1 MQGVP
6 DPGSAAAAIE
16 FRAVTKRYPGRE
28 APAVRELSLSVPAG
42 EICVLIGPSGSGKTT
57 AMKMVNR
64 LIDITEG
71 DITIGGQSVRS
82 LDLTELRR
90 GIGYVFQ
97 QIGLFPHMSVE
108 DNIGTVPRLLGWD
121 KQRIRDRV
129 GELLELVGLEQSDA
143 KRYPGQFS
151 GGQRQRIGVARAMA
165 ADQPIMLMDEPFGA
179 VDPIARDRLQNDFL
193 RLHAE
198 VRKTVIFVTHDIDE
212 AIKMGHRVAILRD
225 GELVQYGTPDEILA
239 SPANEFIADF
249 VGADRGLKRLLLR
262 KLAEIELTPA
272 TNGEADDLPTID
284 EDTCLRDAL
293 SMMVTQRVSALTVLG
308 TAGERRG
315 TVSMESLAHFADLD
329 RADAG
334 GRGLGRCSPQ
344 LALPIAQ
351 GGGPVIP
358 TFQRGSDC
366 VRENRQFCWD
376 WFSSHWSSTFQPRLI
391 EHIELT
397 AIAVGI
403 GFVIAF
409 VAALVAYRWD
419 WAVNPATAVFAFVYT
434 IPSLAFFQLM
444 VPFTGLTRLSAEIA
458 LVSYTLLILFRNIL
472 TGLREVPPDALEA
485 AQAMGLTRR
494 QTLWRVELP
503 LAMPAI
509 MAGIRIAT
517 VTIISL
523 ATVAAFIGVGGLGQ
537 PIFNAIQ
544 TGFKTQFIAAG
555 VLAVALALVT
565 DAILVVLQRALTP
578 WARAQVG

>member
-71 DITIGGQSVRS
+71 DITIGEQSVRS

-121 KQRIRDRV
+121 KQRIRNRV

-165 ADQPIMLMDEPFGA
+165 AGQPIMLMDEPFGA

-212 AIKMGHRVAILRD
+212 AIKMGHRVAILKD

-262 KLAEIELTPA
+262 ELRDIELTSV
-272 TNGEADDLPTID
+272 NGGADELPTID
-284 EDTCLRDAL
+284 ERTCLRDAL
-293 SMMVTQRVSALTVLG
+293 SLMVTRRVNALTVLG
-308 TAGERRG
+308 EGGERRG
-315 TVSMESLAHFADLD
+315 TVSMETLTHFADLD
-329 RADAG
+329 K
-334 GRGLGRCSPQ
+334 
-344 LALPIAQ
+344 
-351 GGGPVIP
+351 
-358 TFQRGSDC
+358 SD
-366 VRENRQFCWD
+366 
-376 WFSSHWSSTFQPRLI
+376 
-391 EHIELT
+391 
-397 AIAVGI
+397 
-403 GFVIAF
+403 
-409 VAALVAYRWD
+409 
-419 WAVNPATAVFAFVYT
+419 
-434 IPSLAFFQLM
+434 
-444 VPFTGLTRLSAEIA
+444 TG
-458 LVSYTLLILFRNIL
+458 V
-472 TGLREVPPDALEA
+472 EA
-485 AQAMGLTRR
+485 
-494 QTLWRVELP
+494 
-503 LAMPAI
+503 
-509 MAGIRIAT
+509 
-517 VTIISL
+517 
-523 ATVAAFIGVGGLGQ
+523 
-537 PIFNAIQ
+537 
-544 TGFKTQFIAAG
+544 
-555 VLAVALALVT
+555 
-565 DAILVVLQRALTP
+565 
-578 WARAQVG
+578 

>member
-6 DPGSAAAAIE
+6 DPGSGAAAIE

-71 DITIGGQSVRS
+71 DIAIGEQSVRS

-108 DNIGTVPRLLGWD
+108 DNIGTVPRLLGWN

-165 ADQPIMLMDEPFGA
+165 AGQPIMLMDEPFGA

-212 AIKMGHRVAILRD
+212 AIKMGHRMAILKD

-262 KLAEIELTPA
+262 ELRDIELTSL
-272 TNGEADDLPTID
+272 NGGTDDLPTVD
-284 EDTCLRDAL
+284 ERTSLRDAL
-293 SMMVTQRVSALTVLG
+293 SLMVTQRVTALTVMG
-308 TAGERRG
+308 EDGERRG
-315 TVSMESLAHFADLD
+315 TVSMETLAHFADRD
-329 RADAG
+329 KAD
-334 GRGLGRCSPQ
+334 
-344 LALPIAQ
+344 
-351 GGGPVIP
+351 
-358 TFQRGSDC
+358 
-366 VRENRQFCWD
+366 
-376 WFSSHWSSTFQPRLI
+376 
-391 EHIELT
+391 
-397 AIAVGI
+397 
-403 GFVIAF
+403 
-409 VAALVAYRWD
+409 
-419 WAVNPATAVFAFVYT
+419 
-434 IPSLAFFQLM
+434 
-444 VPFTGLTRLSAEIA
+444 TG
-458 LVSYTLLILFRNIL
+458 V
-472 TGLREVPPDALEA
+472 EA
-485 AQAMGLTRR
+485 
-494 QTLWRVELP
+494 
-503 LAMPAI
+503 
-509 MAGIRIAT
+509 
-517 VTIISL
+517 
-523 ATVAAFIGVGGLGQ
+523 
-537 PIFNAIQ
+537 
-544 TGFKTQFIAAG
+544 
-555 VLAVALALVT
+555 
-565 DAILVVLQRALTP
+565 
-578 WARAQVG
+578 

>member
-64 LIDITEG
+64 LIDITDG
-71 DITIGGQSVRS
+71 DITIGDQSVRS

-121 KQRIRDRV
+121 KKRIRDRV

-165 ADQPIMLMDEPFGA
+165 AGQPIMLMDEPFGA

-212 AIKMGHRVAILRD
+212 AIKMGHRIAILRE

-239 SPANEFIADF
+239 NPANDFIADF

-262 KLAEIELTPA
+262 ELRDIELTSP
-272 TNGEADDLPTID
+272 NGGGDELPTID
-284 EDTCLRDAL
+284 ERTCLRDAL
-293 SMMVTQRVSALTVLG
+293 SLMVTRRVTALTVLG
-308 TAGERRG
+308 EDGERRG
-315 TVSMESLAHFADLD
+315 TVSMETLAHFADLD
-329 RADAG
+329 KSDAG
-334 GRGLGRCSPQ
+334 
-344 LALPIAQ
+344 
-351 GGGPVIP
+351 V
-358 TFQRGSDC
+358 
-366 VRENRQFCWD
+366 
-376 WFSSHWSSTFQPRLI
+376 
-391 EHIELT
+391 
-397 AIAVGI
+397 
-403 GFVIAF
+403 
-409 VAALVAYRWD
+409 
-419 WAVNPATAVFAFVYT
+419 
-434 IPSLAFFQLM
+434 
-444 VPFTGLTRLSAEIA
+444 
-458 LVSYTLLILFRNIL
+458 
-472 TGLREVPPDALEA
+472 EA
-485 AQAMGLTRR
+485 
-494 QTLWRVELP
+494 
-503 LAMPAI
+503 
-509 MAGIRIAT
+509 
-517 VTIISL
+517 
-523 ATVAAFIGVGGLGQ
+523 
-537 PIFNAIQ
+537 
-544 TGFKTQFIAAG
+544 
-555 VLAVALALVT
+555 
-565 DAILVVLQRALTP
+565 
-578 WARAQVG
+578 

>member
-6 DPGSAAAAIE
+6 DPGAAAAAIE
-16 FRAVTKRYPGRE
+16 FRAATKRYPGRS
-28 APAVRELSLSVPAG
+28 AAAVSELSLSVPAG

-71 DITIGGQSVRS
+71 DITVGGQSVRS

-108 DNIGTVPRLLGWD
+108 DNIGTVPRLLGWP

-165 ADQPIMLMDEPFGA
+165 ADQPLMLMDEPFGA

-212 AIKMGHRVAILRD
+212 AIKMGHRIAILRD

-315 TVSMESLAHFADLD
+315 TVSMETLAHFADLD
-329 RADAG
+329 PADA
-334 GRGLGRCSPQ
+334 
-344 LALPIAQ
+344 
-351 GGGPVIP
+351 
-358 TFQRGSDC
+358 
-366 VRENRQFCWD
+366 
-376 WFSSHWSSTFQPRLI
+376 
-391 EHIELT
+391 
-397 AIAVGI
+397 
-403 GFVIAF
+403 
-409 VAALVAYRWD
+409 
-419 WAVNPATAVFAFVYT
+419 
-434 IPSLAFFQLM
+434 
-444 VPFTGLTRLSAEIA
+444 
-458 LVSYTLLILFRNIL
+458 
-472 TGLREVPPDALEA
+472 EVEA
-485 AQAMGLTRR
+485 
-494 QTLWRVELP
+494 
-503 LAMPAI
+503 
-509 MAGIRIAT
+509 
-517 VTIISL
+517 
-523 ATVAAFIGVGGLGQ
+523 
-537 PIFNAIQ
+537 
-544 TGFKTQFIAAG
+544 
-555 VLAVALALVT
+555 
-565 DAILVVLQRALTP
+565 
-578 WARAQVG
+578 

>member
-64 LIDITEG
+64 LIDITDG
-71 DITIGGQSVRS
+71 DITIGEQSVRS

-108 DNIGTVPRLLGWD
+108 DNIGTVPRLLGWN

-165 ADQPIMLMDEPFGA
+165 AGQPIMLMDEPFGA

-212 AIKMGHRVAILRD
+212 AIKMGHRIAILKD

-262 KLAEIELTPA
+262 ELRDIELTSL
-272 TNGEADDLPTID
+272 NGGTDDLPTVD
-284 EDTCLRDAL
+284 ERTSLRDAL
-293 SMMVTQRVSALTVLG
+293 SLMVTRRVTALTVMG
-308 TAGERRG
+308 EDGERRG
-315 TVSMESLAHFADLD
+315 TVSMETLAHFADRD
-329 RADAG
+329 K
-334 GRGLGRCSPQ
+334 
-344 LALPIAQ
+344 
-351 GGGPVIP
+351 
-358 TFQRGSDC
+358 SD
-366 VRENRQFCWD
+366 
-376 WFSSHWSSTFQPRLI
+376 
-391 EHIELT
+391 
-397 AIAVGI
+397 
-403 GFVIAF
+403 
-409 VAALVAYRWD
+409 
-419 WAVNPATAVFAFVYT
+419 
-434 IPSLAFFQLM
+434 
-444 VPFTGLTRLSAEIA
+444 TG
-458 LVSYTLLILFRNIL
+458 V
-472 TGLREVPPDALEA
+472 EA
-485 AQAMGLTRR
+485 
-494 QTLWRVELP
+494 
-503 LAMPAI
+503 
-509 MAGIRIAT
+509 
-517 VTIISL
+517 
-523 ATVAAFIGVGGLGQ
+523 
-537 PIFNAIQ
+537 
-544 TGFKTQFIAAG
+544 
-555 VLAVALALVT
+555 
-565 DAILVVLQRALTP
+565 
-578 WARAQVG
+578 

>member
-16 FRAVTKRYPGRE
+16 FRTVTKRYAGRA

-71 DITIGGQSVRS
+71 DITVGGQSVRS

-108 DNIGTVPRLLGWD
+108 DNIGTVPRLLGWP

-212 AIKMGHRVAILRD
+212 AIKMGDRMAILRD

-239 SPANEFIADF
+239 TPANDFIADF

-262 KLAEIELTPA
+262 KLAEIELSPR
-272 TNGEADDLPTID
+272 PT
-284 EDTCLRDAL
+284 
-293 SMMVTQRVSALTVLG
+293 VSAMIC
-308 TAGERRG
+308 RRS
-315 TVSMESLAHFADLD
+315 TRT
-329 RADAG
+329 RACAT
-334 GRGLGRCSPQ
+334 RC
-344 LALPIAQ
+344 
-351 GGGPVIP
+351 
-358 TFQRGSDC
+358 R
-366 VRENRQFCWD
+366 
-376 WFSSHWSSTFQPRLI
+376 
-391 EHIELT
+391 
-397 AIAVGI
+397 
-403 GFVIAF
+403 
-409 VAALVAYRWD
+409 
-419 WAVNPATAVFAFVYT
+419 
-434 IPSLAFFQLM
+434 
-444 VPFTGLTRLSAEIA
+444 
-458 LVSYTLLILFRNIL
+458 
-472 TGLREVPPDALEA
+472 
-485 AQAMGLTRR
+485 
-494 QTLWRVELP
+494 
-503 LAMPAI
+503 
-509 MAGIRIAT
+509 
-517 VTIISL
+517 
-523 ATVAAFIGVGGLGQ
+523 
-537 PIFNAIQ
+537 
-544 TGFKTQFIAAG
+544 
-555 VLAVALALVT
+555 
-565 DAILVVLQRALTP
+565 
-578 WARAQVG
+578 